1 MGQAG
6 AYLIQDSAEDA
17 LGLPS
22 GYGLHDIPLVLSS
35 KQYNSDGTLFST
47 EGETDSLWGDVIHV
61 VSRFVLCP

>member
-6 AYLIQDSAEDA
+6 AYLIVDPAEDV

-22 GYGLHDIPLVLSS
+22 GYGVHDIPLVLSS

-47 EGETDSLWGDVIHV
+47 NGETDSLWGDVIHV
-61 VSRFVLCP
+61 VSTCTCA